1 MPPLAV
7 CCVCLHL
14 LVERHSTRSCF
25 PSIGRHMRIMKKHVV
40 RASRHT
46 TFCQRTARQH
56 NHKTACRPEG
66 GSGAHAVRTWCA
78 EYLQQ
83 VALVAIR
90 RLCSSTLAPRRLSA
104 TNSVHVASSIIRSPQ
119 AISQR
124 LSKPEHMS
132 MITEISTRSSGTGRL
147 GPWPASSNETAWSP
161 DPRQLA
167 ARVRRTPPALLPSAA
182 RGCGRHALHACPRIA
197 GEGGGGMAAGPRG
210 RCPGAG
216 PRTVGDDAKLVE
228 H

>member
-1 MPPLAV
+1 MKNTSCAPHDTRHFV
-7 CCVCLHL
+7 N
-14 LVERHSTRSCF
+14 ER
-25 PSIGRHMRIMKKHVV
+25 PVN
-40 RASRHT
+40 T
-46 TFCQRTARQH
+46 TTKPRG
-56 NHKTACRPEG
+56 PEG

-197 GEGGGGMAAGPRG
+197 GEGGGWNGSRAEGPLPRG
-210 RCPGAG
+210 GPTHRRRRRKAGRALRASSSATRAAPG
-216 PRTVGDDAKLVE
+216 R
-228 H
+228 